1 MKLISHTLVAARTQ
15 STHLDLEL
23 LALLDSQAVR
33 LGDDGDDVD
42 DLAELLHDDNVN
54 GAERVARRV
63 DEEQAA
69 VDARVLDVAVALRG
83 ELLAEV
89 RAVLVLDVLHN
100 GVPASRRWKQH
111 VRIIYNDL

>member
-1 MKLISHTLVAARTQ
+1 MKLISHALVAARTQ

-33 LGDDGDDVD
+33 LGDDGNDVD
-42 DLAELLHDDNVN
+42 DLAELLHHDDVD
-54 GAERVARRV
+54 GAEGVPGRV
-63 DEEQAA
+63 DEEEGA

-89 RAVLVLDVLHN
+89 RAVLVLDVLDN
-100 GVPASRRWKQH
+100 RVPTEK
-111 VRIIYNDL
+111 

>member
-42 DLAELLHDDNVN
+42 DLAELLHDDDVD
-54 GAERVARRV
+54 GAERVPSRV
-63 DEEQAA
+63 DEEEGA
-69 VDARVLDVAVALRG
+69 VNTGVRDVAVAHG
-83 ELLAEV
+83 GQLLAEI
-89 RAVLVLDVLHN
+89 RRVLVLERNGSVCDGQN
-100 GVPASRRWKQH
+100 GVSRAP
-111 VRIIYNDL
+111 